1 MGISVGGFV
10 YLAAPP
16 VMALA
21 LQDYQDL
28 VFATP
33 ALVFAFW
40 AMRARHPLWALV
52 GAVIAVMPREEC
64 VPMALVVS
72 LIAIPWSESP
82 EWTKWKGWVQWKRW
96 AWNVAIT
103 ATVAG
108 VYSWW
113 SATYYPISDGHDM
126 PLENAIA
133 GLNGER
139 LFLDGWPYWDRFYV
153 WVFVPLGLFALLSP
167 LALMASLGLIVLHMT
182 VPAPD
187 AMSVSHGVD
196 RSWNGHAHHM
206 APIMG
211 FLLVAS
217 VEGVC
222 HILRILKHPGILER
236 IRDRWALSV
245 LHHPRIHLAWLGLPI
260 AVAMGM
266 VVYSVNMYANWAD
279 RSNMR
284 VSWTH
289 LEPEWVH
296 PAWTLMEQVPE
307 DAIPIVSRITS
318 PVAANRTIAYTAD
331 ESLLNKA
338 PMLGLAAGTW
348 MLVDTRQS
356 NMLRRA
362 QRMPDL
368 GGR

>member
-1 MGISVGGFV
+1 MGYDADWSWSGHRAITLVINGYLYGLAPDSFGLARLQGFWMLLGCIPAALIGRRVMGSRWGISVGGFV

-28 VFATP
+28 VFTP
-33 ALVFAFW
+33 ALVCFLGHG
-40 AMRARHPLWALV
+40 ARHPLWALV

-187 AMSVSHGVD
+187 AMSVSQASIVLNGRTPHGTHHGLS
-196 RSWNGHAHHM
+196 RGERGRRLPHSAHTETSRTTTDSG
-206 APIMG
+206 P
-211 FLLVAS
+211 
-217 VEGVC
+217 
-222 HILRILKHPGILER
+222 
-236 IRDRWALSV
+236 SV
-245 LHHPRIHLAWLGLPI
+245 LHHPRIHRLG
-260 AVAMGM
+260 
-266 VVYSVNMYANWAD
+266 WASHTPPWEWFFTVSTCTPTRRTD
-279 RSNMR
+279 RIC
-284 VSWTH
+284 
-289 LEPEWVH
+289 
-296 PAWTLMEQVPE
+296 A
-307 DAIPIVSRITS
+307 
-318 PVAANRTIAYTAD
+318 
-331 ESLLNKA
+331 
-338 PMLGLAAGTW
+338 
-348 MLVDTRQS
+348 
-356 NMLRRA
+356 
-362 QRMPDL
+362 
-368 GGR
+368 